1 MGLFSSSYETY
12 VGTSISRFT
21 DANAFVSS
29 KVKGMISGVNRKEDI
44 TEHALENVI
53 GGPGFNA
60 RKAYRYGGTGYV
72 FGRPSDTVVA
82 RNTWFGIGSSVY
94 VSMNLAIRDYLFSLG
109 AQEIYYTKYGVN
121 NYFHKLYMLLKSN
134 QNFNFDT
141 GELPLL
147 SVNKGFTVTLTEVA
161 LLINPGDTSEDL
173 DSFDEV
179 TFYPAEVKE
188 NSAISR
194 VGAEITYTWSNG
206 TTTFTES
213 LILSTTFEF
222 SFIELQKTMYM
233 AAYKDAAGELQF
245 FNYELNTGIP
255 VLDNVL
261 NTPYDTPGEYLP
273 WLYFRWDKQPSNTN
287 ITSAE
292 YLSSKKL
299 AKKIG
304 LNYNEVIE
312 AVHSLEEGRTQED
325 LNDVD
330 SVFLMYAVPA
340 DATDQVEI
348 KYLYRFFEK
357 HYNAIGGFTTDLSL
371 EQFNGLYEKNSAF
384 EHAIIFQDARFKT
397 SLSMSGIWKRTVN
410 GSIGEVNTYRSL
422 KGLEIKYATSTSSNP
437 KFQTTIT
444 MPWFYI
450 WHTYAHQVSAT
461 EYVEYHVVGLRCS
474 YFVEGIYR
482 AASGYTADVE
492 DPKDILY
499 IPIDFSLVKD
509 LPIFEEEELMYKS
522 LQIVANSLVVVKV
535 KWYQQSI
542 WADLFKFIGIVLLV
556 MGFVQGFK
564 AFMVAAAA
572 TAITLSLLIEFI
584 FQFLF
589 DYLIKT
595 AIATLFVTAVGK
607 ELAFLAAILATI
619 YGGAKSFGFTAPY
632 ATDLLKYANAVF
644 TEVGKSF
651 GKEFAELQSEYTN
664 FIEEAEKEI
673 DEISNLLEDFD
684 NSNSKYAQIILGETP
699 TEYYNK
705 IHEGNIGRRVFDVI
719 PNYVEMSLDL
729 SLKPTY
735 SRV

>member
-21 DANAFVSS
+21 DANDFVSS
-29 KVKGMISGVNRKEDI
+29 KIKGMISGVNRKEDI

-53 GGPGFNA
+53 ASSGFNA
-60 RKAYRYGGTGYV
+60 RKAYRYGGNGYV
-72 FGRPSDTVVA
+72 FGRPSDTIVA
-82 RNTWFGIGSSVY
+82 KNAWFGIGTSVY

-109 AQEIYYTKYGVN
+109 AQEIYYTKYGVS
-121 NYFHKLYMLLKSN
+121 NYFHKLYMLLKSS

-147 SVNKGFTVTLTEVA
+147 TASKGFTVTLSEVA
-161 LLINPGDTSEDL
+161 LLINPTDTSEDL
-173 DSFDEV
+173 DSFEEIS
-179 TFYPAEVKE
+179 FYPAEVKE
-188 NSAISR
+188 NINISR

-206 TTTFTES
+206 ATTFTES
-213 LILSTTFEF
+213 LTLSTNFEF
-222 SFIELQKTMYM
+222 SFIELEKTMYM
-233 AAYKDAAGELQF
+233 AAYKDVAGQLQF

-255 VLDNVL
+255 ALDNVL

-287 ITSAE
+287 ITSAD

-312 AVHSLEEGRTQED
+312 AVHSVEEGRTQED

-371 EQFNGLYEKNSAF
+371 EQFNGLYQKTSAF
-384 EHAIIFQDARFKT
+384 EHAIIFQDARFKM
-397 SLSMSGIWKRTVN
+397 SLGMSGIWKRVVT
-410 GSIGEVNTYRSL
+410 GSIGEINTYRTL
-422 KGLEIKYATSTSSNP
+422 KGQDVKWNST
-437 KFQTTIT
+437 TTPRGFTILS
-444 MPWFYI
+444 PFFYS

-461 EYVEYHVVGLRCS
+461 QYIEYHVVGLRCS
-474 YFVEGIYR
+474 YFVEGNYR
-482 AASGYTADVE
+482 AASGYTEDVE

-509 LPIFEEEELMYKS
+509 LPIFEEEELMYKG

-535 KWYQQSI
+535 KWYQQDI
-542 WADLFKFIGIVLLV
+542 WGGIFKFIGIVLLI
-556 MGFVQGFK
+556 MGFKEGF
-564 AFMVAAAA
+564 
-572 TAITLSLLIEFI
+572 E
-584 FQFLF
+584 LF
-589 DYLIKT
+589 YALA
-595 AIATLFVTAVGK
+595 AIASVSVAWAIELIIQYVVQYLLATLAVNLFVTVAGK

-619 YGGAKSFGFTAPY
+619 YGGAKSFGFNAPY

-651 GKEFAELQSEYTN
+651 GKEFAELQSQYTN

-673 DEISNLLEDFD
+673 DEISNLLENFD
-684 NSNSKYAQIILGETP
+684 NPNLKYAQIILGETP